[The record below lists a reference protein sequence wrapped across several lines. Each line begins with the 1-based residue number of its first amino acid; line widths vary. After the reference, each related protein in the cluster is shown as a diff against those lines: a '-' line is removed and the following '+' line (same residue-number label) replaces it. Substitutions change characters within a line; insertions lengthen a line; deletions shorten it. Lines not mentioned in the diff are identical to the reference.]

1 VSAQVAP
8 GEAEAV
14 AAFVHGNLL
23 MHAYQGITGL
33 AVDHI
38 DQDQDEHGQYRPWF
52 VVVTASGIRVRVI
65 VTPED
70 TP

>member
-1 VSAQVAP
+1 
-8 GEAEAV
+8 
-14 AAFVHGNLL
+14 
-23 MHAYQGITGL
+23 
-33 AVDHI
+33 VDHI